1 MISDTLATVMM
12 EYLKTAE
19 RSIFWDEELKA
30 NLNPFQDMP
39 DGFFA
44 ASWDLKVCGA
54 FAVCD

>member
-1 MISDTLATVMM
+1 MISDTVAGVML
-12 EYLKTAE
+12 EYLRTAD

-30 NLNPFQDMP
+30 NLNPFQDMS

-54 FAVCD
+54 VTIGK

>member
-1 MISDTLATVMM
+1 ML
-12 EYLKTAE
+12 EYLRTAD

-30 NLNPFQDMP
+30 NLNPFQDMS

-54 FAVCD
+54 ATIGK